1 MNTSYGK
8 LSKLMQEK
16 QIKKQDLKNNAKLG
30 WSTISK
36 ISKNKDVSLEVLRKI
51 CEYLNCDIGDIVEFK
66 NTEVKNGEK
75 RN

>member
-1 MNTSYGK
+1 MKTSYGK

-36 ISKNKDVSLEVLRKI
+36 ISKNKDVSLEVLKKI

-66 NTEVKNGEK
+66 KG
-75 RN
+75 R

>member
-1 MNTSYGK
+1 MKTSYGK

-36 ISKNKDVSLEVLRKI
+36 ISKNKDVSLEVLKKI
-51 CEYLNCDIGDIVEFK
+51 CEYLNCDIGDIIEFK
-66 NTEVKNGEK
+66 KG
-75 RN
+75 R

>member
-66 NTEVKNGEK
+66 SGGKK
-75 RN
+75 

>member
-1 MNTSYGK
+1 MKTSYGK

-16 QIKKQDLKNNAKLG
+16 QIKKQDLKKNAKLG

-51 CEYLNCDIGDIVEFK
+51 CEYLNCDVGDIVEFK
-66 NTEVKNGEK
+66 NG
-75 RN
+75 R

>member
-1 MNTSYGK
+1 MGDDMNTSYGK

-36 ISKNKDVSLEVLRKI
+36 ISKNKDVSLEVLKKI

-66 NTEVKNGEK
+66 NG
-75 RN
+75 R

>member
-1 MNTSYGK
+1 MKTSYGK

-36 ISKNKDVSLEVLRKI
+36 ISKNKDVSLEVLKKI

-66 NTEVKNGEK
+66 NG
-75 RN
+75 R